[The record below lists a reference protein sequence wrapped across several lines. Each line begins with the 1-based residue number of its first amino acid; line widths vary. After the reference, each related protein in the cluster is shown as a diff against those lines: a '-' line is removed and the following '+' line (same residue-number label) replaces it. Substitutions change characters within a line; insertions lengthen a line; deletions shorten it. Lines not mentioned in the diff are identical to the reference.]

1 MNKWTFAWLLG
12 ILLIIIL
19 IGTIVYR
26 KDNVEDLTELKDDNN
41 IVETNTNEEVV
52 DEQTVSGTNN
62 KTKSDVQSYTFTNEF
77 GDNTKKVTFNA
88 KQVVQLEGFPGA
100 SSNVYY
106 IGEDNKLYYLELS
119 NLTQTPISTN
129 IDHLEL
135 KEKVIAYYNEPH
147 EILNNS
153 QYVEYQKND

>member
-1 MNKWTFAWLLG
+1 MNKWTFAWFLG

-26 KDNVEDLTELKDDNN
+26 KDDVEKLTEFEDDNN

-52 DEQTVSGTNN
+52 EETVSGSNN
-62 KTKSDVQSYTFTNEF
+62 QTKNDVQPYTFTNEF
-77 GDNTKKVTFNA
+77 GDSTKKVTFNA
-88 KQVVQLEGFPGA
+88 KQVVTLEGFTGA

-106 IGEDNKLYYLELS
+106 IGEDNRLYYLELV
-119 NLTQTPISTN
+119 NLSQTPIATN

-153 QYVEYQKND
+153 QYVVYEKND